1 MDNIYI
7 AMSGGVDSG
16 TSAYLIKQQY
26 PDANIVGLTMN
37 LGDFC
42 TGAIAKAKRICDWL
56 GIEHRVLDLRE
67 QFQTEIINKFHNQI
81 INNITPIPCASCNR
95 QFKFGHV
102 LEYCR
107 KNNAKLATGH
117 YAKKVEINGQ
127 PHITRARDALKD
139 QTHFIYN
146 IHASALPD
154 IIFPLGDYLK
164 AEVFRLATEIGL
176 PYQNASN
183 QYSESQDVCFFGG
196 KTYAEYLKA
205 LHLTDEGKTGDILH
219 ISTGKHLGKHKGLLK
234 YTIGQRQ
241 GLGIAWTEPL
251 YVVKKN
257 VRNNILFVGEE
268 QTIYT
273 NSLQIAEVNF
283 LVEPNTLL
291 DKHNS
296 FDCQVCLRDKTP
308 LIDAKIHVDGTD
320 AEVYLNQP
328 ARAITPGQA
337 CVFYR
342 GNVLLGGGEI
352 VA

>member
-1 MDNIYI
+1 
-7 AMSGGVDSG
+7 MSGGVDSG
-16 TSAYLIKQQY
+16 TSAYLMKQQH
-26 PDANIVGLTMN
+26 PDANIVGITMN

-42 TGAIAKAKRICDWL
+42 AGAIAKAKRICDWL
-56 GIEHRVLDLRE
+56 GVEHRVLDLRE
-67 QFQTEIINKFHNQI
+67 QFQTEIINKFHSQI
-81 INNITPIPCASCNR
+81 VNNITPIPCASCNR

-127 PHITRARDALKD
+127 PHIARAMDTLKD

-146 IHASALPD
+146 IRATALPD
-154 IIFPLGDYLK
+154 ILFPLGDYLK
-164 AEVFRLATEIGL
+164 AEVFRLATKIGL
-176 PYQNASN
+176 PYQNSLN

-196 KTYAEYLKA
+196 KTYAEYIKA
-205 LHLTDEGKTGDILH
+205 LHLTDEGKAGDILH
-219 ISTGKHLGKHKGLLK
+219 ISTGKHLGKHKGLWK

-251 YVVKKN
+251 YVVKKD
-257 VRNNILFVGEE
+257 VKNNILFVGEE
-268 QTIYT
+268 QTLYT
-273 NSLQIAEVNF
+273 NSLQIAGVNF
-283 LVEPNTLL
+283 LMEPSTLL
-291 DKHNS
+291 DSQNS

-308 LIDAKIHVDGTD
+308 LIDATVHVDGAR
-320 AEVYLNQP
+320 AEVQLRQP

-352 VA
+352 K

>member
-26 PDANIVGLTMN
+26 PDANIVGITMN

-42 TGAIAKAKRICDWL
+42 TGAISKAKRICDWL
-56 GIEHRVLDLRE
+56 GVEHRVLDLRE

-117 YAKKVEINGQ
+117 YAKKVEINGRS
-127 PHITRARDALKD
+127 HITRARDALKD

-146 IHASALPD
+146 IRASALPD
-154 IIFPLGDYLK
+154 ILFPLGGYLK

-176 PYQNASN
+176 PYLNSSN

-196 KTYAEYLKA
+196 KTYAEYLKDI
-205 LHLTDEGKTGDILH
+205 HPTDGNKTGDILH
-219 ISTGKHLGKHKGLLK
+219 ISTGKHLGKHKGLWK

-251 YVVKKN
+251 YVVKKD
-257 VRNNILFVGEE
+257 VRNNVLFVGEE
-268 QTIYT
+268 QTLYT
-273 NSLQIAEVNF
+273 NSLQIAGVNF
-283 LVEPNTLL
+283 LMEPSTLL
-291 DKHNS
+291 DSQNS
-296 FDCQVCLRDKTP
+296 FGCKVCLRDKTP
-308 LIDAKIHVDGTD
+308 LINATVHVDGTR
-320 AEVYLNQP
+320 AEVHLNQP

-352 VA
+352 K

>member
-1 MDNIYI
+1 
-7 AMSGGVDSG
+7 MSGGVDSG

-26 PDANIVGLTMN
+26 PSTNVVGITMN

-42 TGAIAKAKRICDWL
+42 TGAISKAKRICDWL
-56 GIEHRVLDLRE
+56 GVEHRVLDLRE

-146 IHASALPD
+146 IRASALPD
-154 IIFPLGDYLK
+154 ILFPLGDYLK

-176 PYQNASN
+176 PYLNSLN
-183 QYSESQDVCFFGG
+183 QYSESQDVCFFSG
-196 KTYAEYLKA
+196 KTYTEYIKA
-205 LHLTDEGKTGDILH
+205 LHLTDEGKAGDILH
-219 ISTGKHLGKHKGLLK
+219 VVSHKKLGEHKGLWK

-251 YVVKKN
+251 YVVKKDVKNN
-257 VRNNILFVGEE
+257 VLFVGEE
-268 QTIYT
+268 QTLYT
-273 NSLQIAEVNF
+273 NSLQIAGVNF
-283 LVEPNTLL
+283 LMEPSTLL
-291 DKHNS
+291 DSQNS

-308 LIDAKIHVDGTD
+308 LIDATVHVDGTR
-320 AEVYLNQP
+320 AEVQLNHP

-352 VA
+352 K

>member
-1 MDNIYI
+1 MDNIFI

-26 PDANIVGLTMN
+26 PNTNIVGITMN

-67 QFQTEIINKFHNQI
+67 QFQTEVINKFHNQI
-81 INNITPIPCASCNR
+81 IHNITPIPCASCNR

-102 LEYCR
+102 LKYCR
-107 KNNAKLATGH
+107 KNNAKLTTGH

-127 PHITRARDALKD
+127 PCITRARDTLKD

-146 IHASALPD
+146 IRASTLPD
-154 IIFPLGDYLK
+154 VIFPLGDYLK
-164 AEVFRLATEIGL
+164 ADVFRLASKIGL

-205 LHLTDEGKTGDILH
+205 IHLTDKNCKAGDVLH
-219 ISTGKHLGKHKGLLK
+219 ISTGKHLGEHKGLLN

-251 YVVKKN
+251 YVVKKD
-257 VRNNILFVGEE
+257 VQNNILYVGEE
-268 QTIYT
+268 PTLYT
-273 NSLQIAEVNF
+273 NSLQITGVNF
-283 LVEPNTLL
+283 LVEPTTLL
-291 DKHNS
+291 DGHNS
-296 FDCQVCLRDKTP
+296 FESQVCLRDKTP
-308 LIDAKIHVDGTD
+308 LIDAKINVDGTH
-320 AEVYLNQP
+320 AEVHLNQP

-352 VA
+352 K

>member
-26 PDANIVGLTMN
+26 PNAHVVGITMN

-42 TGAIAKAKRICDWL
+42 TGAISKAKRICDWL
-56 GIEHRVLDLRE
+56 GVEHRVLDLRE
-67 QFQTEIINKFHNQI
+67 QFQTEIINHFHNQI
-81 INNITPIPCASCNR
+81 INTITPIPCASCNR

-107 KNNAKLATGH
+107 KNGAKLATGH
-117 YAKKVEINGQ
+117 YANKVEINGQ
-127 PHITRARDALKD
+127 PRITRARDVLKD

-146 IHASALPD
+146 IRASALSD
-154 IIFPLGDYLK
+154 ILFPLGDYLK
-164 AEVFRLATEIGL
+164 AEVFRLATKIGL
-176 PYQNASN
+176 PYLNSSN

-196 KTYAEYLKA
+196 KTYAEYIKA
-205 LHLTDEGKTGDILH
+205 LHLTDEGKAGDILH
-219 ISTGKHLGKHKGLLK
+219 ISTGKRLGEHKGLWK

-241 GLGIAWTEPL
+241 GLGVAWTEPL
-251 YVVKKN
+251 YVVKKD
-257 VRNNILFVGEE
+257 VINNILFVGEE
-268 QTIYT
+268 QTLYT

-283 LVEPNTLL
+283 LVDKTALL
-291 DKHNS
+291 DNKNS

-308 LIDAKIHVDGTD
+308 LIDAKVQVDGTR
-320 AEVYLNQP
+320 AEVQLCQP

-342 GNVLLGGGEI
+342 GEVLLGGGEI
-352 VA
+352 K

>member
-26 PDANIVGLTMN
+26 PNTNIVGLTMN

-42 TGAIAKAKRICDWL
+42 TGAISKAKRICDWL
-56 GIEHRVLDLRE
+56 GAEHRVLDLRE
-67 QFQTEIINKFHNQI
+67 QFQTEVINKFHNQI
-81 INNITPIPCASCNR
+81 VNNITPIPCASCNR

-107 KNNAKLATGH
+107 KNGAKLATGH
-117 YAKKVEINGQ
+117 YANKVEINGRSC
-127 PHITRARDALKD
+127 ITRARDALKD

-146 IHASALPD
+146 IRASALPD
-154 IIFPLGDYLK
+154 ILFPLGGYLK

-176 PYQNASN
+176 PYQNSSN

-196 KTYAEYLKA
+196 KTYTEYIKA
-205 LHLTDEGKTGDILH
+205 LHLTDEGKAGDMLH
-219 ISTGKHLGKHKGLLK
+219 VVSHKKLGEHKGLWK

-251 YVVKKN
+251 YVVKKD
-257 VRNNILFVGEE
+257 VKNNILFVGEE
-268 QTIYT
+268 PTLYT
-273 NSLQIAEVNF
+273 NSLQIADVNF
-283 LVEPNTLL
+283 LVDPPALL
-291 DKHNS
+291 DNQNS

-308 LIDAKIHVDGTD
+308 LIDATVHVEGTR
-320 AEVYLNQP
+320 AEVHLNQP

-342 GNVLLGGGEI
+342 GEMLLGGGEI
-352 VA
+352 V